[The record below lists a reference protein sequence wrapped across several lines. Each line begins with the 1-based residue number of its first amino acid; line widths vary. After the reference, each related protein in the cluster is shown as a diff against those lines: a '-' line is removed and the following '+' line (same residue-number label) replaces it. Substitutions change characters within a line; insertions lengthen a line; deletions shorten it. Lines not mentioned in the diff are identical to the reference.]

1 MTPSRYRHIK
11 RYLLPLLI
19 LAGVLTYLPQISD
32 RPQPHTATPQRSEK
46 SRLLPI
52 EEAQSRRLSDVWVEG
67 EGVVV
72 RRLRDDD
79 RGHRHQ
85 RFILRLANGRS
96 LLVVHN
102 IDLAPRIDDLRP
114 GERVQFVGEFVDNPK
129 GGLIHWTH
137 HDPSGR
143 LEGGWLKYGGKTYR

>member
-1 MTPSRYRHIK
+1 MRPKHYRNIR
-11 RYLLPLLI
+11 RYLLVLLI
-19 LAGVLTYLPQISD
+19 LAGVLAYLPQLSD
-32 RPQPHTATPQRSEK
+32 RPQPHTTSRAQEK
-46 SRLLPI
+46 SRILPV

-72 RRLRDDD
+72 RTLRDDD
-79 RGHRHQ
+79 RGPRHQ
-85 RFILRLANGRS
+85 RFILRLGNGRT

-114 GERVQFVGEFVDNPK
+114 GERVGFVGEFVDNPK
-129 GGLIHWTH
+129 GGLVHWTH

-143 LEGGWLKYGGKTYR
+143 QEGGWLKYRGKIYR